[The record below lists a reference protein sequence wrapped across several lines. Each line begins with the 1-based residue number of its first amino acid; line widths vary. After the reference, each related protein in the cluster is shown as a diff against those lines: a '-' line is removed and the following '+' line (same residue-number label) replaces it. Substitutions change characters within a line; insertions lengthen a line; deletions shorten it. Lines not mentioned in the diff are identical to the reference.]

1 MCEFCER
8 LRQILM
14 DPKFRVAL
22 ERDRDPQFN
31 NYIYRRYSVEP
42 GFSFGELDIINEKL
56 YLSGDD
62 YECVFTKLNYCPE
75 CGEPLEWAK
84 NKVAESIEKNIP
96 VVYRGEDY
104 FRLVARETFETDL
117 RKANLHFDSYKV
129 EDGIDKY
136 YFDND
141 EYRVEIYHDGRSM
154 LINNETDME
163 MFKTYN
169 INQSVVSH
177 IVDIHK
183 YEKHQ

>member
-22 ERDRDPQFN
+22 EHDRNPQFN
-31 NYIYRRYSVEP
+31 NYIYCRSIIDP
-42 GFSFGELDIINEKL
+42 AFCFGELDIINEKL

-62 YECVFTKLNYCPE
+62 YENVFIKLNYCPE
-75 CGEPLEWAK
+75 CGESLEWAK
-84 NKVAESIEKNIP
+84 NKVAESIEKNVP
-96 VVYRGEDY
+96 VIYRGDNY

-117 RKANLHFDSYKV
+117 RKANLHFNAYI
-129 EDGIDKY
+129 EENGIDKY
-136 YFDND
+136 YFDNNK
-141 EYRVEIYHDGRSM
+141 YRVEIYHDGRSM

-183 YEKHQ
+183 YEKH